1 MKLLKLW
8 SNKQQTDQ
16 PMASEPAL
24 SRSNPTVPDEQS
36 RVRQKTVYILVV
48 GRSGSGK
55 TRFIRTACSNPKQS
69 EAKSPHCG
77 TVVVESH
84 ILSSVDKEYGLIDTP
99 GFDNVDLSDEEIFQK
114 IADHLQHPQIVKQG
128 ISGIIYIHPAGEAL
142 RSRTLQRNLR
152 LFLDM
157 FLGETEQNRLTILVT
172 QRTMYKEDV
181 EVVANEMRRQDSMI
195 FSEAIA
201 RGARIAATRSDWRKS
216 ECIDVLRAYSSRG
229 SISPPI
235 HRAELRDSLPRFRAC
250 SCAEEAVGY
259 RKKET
264 TCAESRF
271 PAYDEQIEKLNSS
284 LEESNANLTHHQK
297 IIEQLRADQQITE
310 SVLNQRIQAVQEEY
324 ASLRSQVQL
333 QDNSEQEDIVQTLLG
348 LNRCIEDFGTQIS
361 TYLVEN
367 HVQVAFGKN
376 SSNLTTLDAHRL
388 SKLRSWFGYDG
399 KPSLIEPSAGVG
411 LEIDDFFDFSIRHL
425 LCLVLATYI
434 FRPFHPCIPSSE
446 SERFIEVYEEVQKQE
461 SQYMAGKWRSIAF
474 KSVNNG
480 GHSRTVTDVIAK
492 LQQHFVQNCL
502 DPLIGYFSGRGLDAI
517 PLERQHLDSLYQ
529 IFKRA
534 CDWNS
539 KLKADVIML
548 GDFEPIIYEPCS
560 EFNSETMEEFE
571 PNAGKTPARS
581 ILGTLGLGLVSW
593 RAVGG
598 GRPSEKMI
606 VCKAMVVTDNF
617 YLKN

>member
-1 MKLLKLW
+1 
-8 SNKQQTDQ
+8 
-16 PMASEPAL
+16 
-24 SRSNPTVPDEQS
+24 
-36 RVRQKTVYILVV
+36 
-48 GRSGSGK
+48 
-55 TRFIRTACSNPKQS
+55 
-69 EAKSPHCG
+69 
-77 TVVVESH
+77 
-84 ILSSVDKEYGLIDTP
+84 
-99 GFDNVDLSDEEIFQK
+99 
-114 IADHLQHPQIVKQG
+114 
-128 ISGIIYIHPAGEAL
+128 
-142 RSRTLQRNLR
+142 
-152 LFLDM
+152 M

-446 SERFIEVYEEVQKQE
+446 SERFIEVYEEVQKQGNAVR
-461 SQYMAGKWRSIAF
+461 YYCAF
-474 KSVNNG
+474 KTKGHILSRIPIHG
-480 GHSRTVTDVIAK
+480 GEVALDC
-492 LQQHFVQNCL
+492 LQKRKQWWSLANSDRCDCQASTTFCAELPGSLNRVFFRAGTRRHPSGTTAPRQ
-502 DPLIGYFSGRGLDAI
+502 LIS
-517 PLERQHLDSLYQ
+517 
-529 IFKRA
+529 
-534 CDWNS
+534 
-539 KLKADVIML
+539 
-548 GDFEPIIYEPCS
+548 
-560 EFNSETMEEFE
+560 
-571 PNAGKTPARS
+571 
-581 ILGTLGLGLVSW
+581 
-593 RAVGG
+593 
-598 GRPSEKMI
+598 
-606 VCKAMVVTDNF
+606 NF
-617 YLKN
+617 